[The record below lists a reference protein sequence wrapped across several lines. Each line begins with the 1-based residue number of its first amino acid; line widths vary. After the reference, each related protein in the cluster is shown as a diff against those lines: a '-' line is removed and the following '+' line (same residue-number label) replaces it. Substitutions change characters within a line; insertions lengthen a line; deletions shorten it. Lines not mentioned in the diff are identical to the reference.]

1 MERFRAS
8 YEIIDE
14 SYKINTSSMSEGTQI
29 KYKKGDYYYKVNSL
43 GNEGLVE
50 VLCSLICQYAN
61 INHAQYWL
69 SVING
74 KKGCK
79 SKDFL
84 KTGERIITFASL
96 YKYRTGRDLNS
107 DLVNCNS
114 PDERYNL
121 VINFTKDLPFIRSY
135 LQKIMSLDFLTL
147 NEDRHLRN
155 LAVISGT
162 SGIRECTIFDNGNSL
177 LTCNISVNRY
187 DTPESAVKKI
197 CSKPFSGSP
206 SKQLRLVGGNCLSID
221 YVGLLLEL
229 QNLKENH
236 REVEILKYQLQQYR
250 SMYWKR
256 KFYALYYNGRCIG
269 TRILSKSGDTVVK
282 YDTGVV
288 LKSCGNLSRLNMIKK
303 DNIYIVK
310 GDGNDIKEVSLSNEM
325 LNILGL
331 EYT

>member
-8 YEIIDE
+8 YEVIDE
-14 SYKINTSSMSEGTQI
+14 SYKINISSMSEGTQI
-29 KYKKGDYYYKVNSL
+29 KYKKGSYYYKVDSL

-50 VLCSLICQYAN
+50 VICSLVCQYAN

-69 SVING
+69 SIING

-84 KTGERIITFASL
+84 KSGEKIITFASL
-96 YKYRTGRDLNS
+96 YKYRTGKDLNS
-107 DLVNCNS
+107 DLVSCSS
-114 PDERYNL
+114 PNERYNL
-121 VINFTKDLPFIRSY
+121 VINFTKDLPFIASY

-155 LAVISGT
+155 LAVISGI

-187 DTPESAVKKI
+187 DTPESAVKKV

-206 SKQLRLVGGNCLSID
+206 SKQLNLVGGNCLSID
-221 YVGLLLEL
+221 YIGLLLEL
-229 QNLKENH
+229 EDLKEKY
-236 REVEILKYQLQQYR
+236 REVEILKYQLQQYK
-250 SMYWKR
+250 SMYWK
-256 KFYALYYNGRCIG
+256 KKLYGLYYNNKCIG
-269 TRILSKSGDTVVK
+269 TRILSKSGDMVVK
-282 YDTGVV
+282 YDTGIV
-288 LKSCGNLSRLNMIKK
+288 LKNHKTLNRLNMIKK
-303 DNIYIVK
+303 GNIYVVK
-310 GDGNDIKEVSLSNEM
+310 GDGSDIKEVSLSNEI

-331 EYT
+331 EYV